1 MAGRRSF
8 FNFSKQHHQPYQE
21 QRAPQNQS
29 KKYQSKVAIL
39 LKASKS
45 ILQYFTPSKDDT
57 NSGDFNDTNPGD
69 SNDDAKRAVTRA
81 FATLPDHLYFQQLR
95 MRLVMHC
102 HIATDYLRVMLMYKL
117 MAVA

>member
-1 MAGRRSF
+1 
-8 FNFSKQHHQPYQE
+8 
-21 QRAPQNQS
+21 
-29 KKYQSKVAIL
+29 L